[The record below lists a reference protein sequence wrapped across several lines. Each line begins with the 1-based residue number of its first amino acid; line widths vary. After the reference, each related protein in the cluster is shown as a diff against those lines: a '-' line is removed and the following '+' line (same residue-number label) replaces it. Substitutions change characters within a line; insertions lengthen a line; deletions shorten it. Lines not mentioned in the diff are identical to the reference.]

1 MLHSMIKKSSL
12 RKNSEVVYSP
22 LVKELEDSIRR
33 GMLAP
38 GEQIPPEN
46 LLAEQFGISRS
57 TVRLGLNLLETRG
70 IVVKRPGKG
79 TFVRNTAEE
88 SMAGKK
94 TIRTVG
100 INIMPPE
107 ERENWY
113 SSKIMAAL
121 LPLCRERNLRLSVI
135 DAEHPD
141 SFSREFAD
149 ALMLLFYNGSC
160 EKLLALQRAGFE
172 TILFNRIFSH
182 EKIAYVSVNYRY
194 ESEKA
199 VRFLHDLGHEKTGLI
214 AVRPDTSPST
224 ALRESGYL
232 DAMGQETFDPE
243 LTCLVGFGASDDYYT
258 EKIED
263 FLKRKRKNFSAFF
276 IPNGSLAGPAF
287 LACMRLGIRVPE
299 ELELLC
305 FDDIAYLYPVYRI
318 PFHYIRMPLAAMT
331 ADAVKYLAARMED
344 PSVPVLKRL
353 YPVEIRERNEK
364 AK

>member
-33 GMLAP
+33 GMFAP

-46 LLAEQFGISRS
+46 LLAERFGISRS
-57 TVRLGLNLLETRG
+57 SVRLGLTLLENRG

-79 TFVRNTAEE
+79 TFVRNGAEE
-88 SMAGKK
+88 MPSKK
-94 TIRTVG
+94 PVGTVG

-113 SSKIMAAL
+113 SSKIMATL
-121 LPLCRERNLRLSVI
+121 LPLCNERNLRLSVI
-135 DAEHPD
+135 DAEHTD
-141 SFSREFAD
+141 SFGKEFAD
-149 ALMLLFYNGSC
+149 ALVLLFYNGSC
-160 EKLLALQRAGFE
+160 EKLLALQQAGFE
-172 TILFNRIFSH
+172 IILFNRIFSH

-199 VRFLHDLGHEKTGLI
+199 VRFLLGLGHEKIGLI
-214 AVRPDTSPST
+214 TVRPDAGPST
-224 ALRESGYL
+224 VLRESGYL
-232 DAMGQETFDPE
+232 DAMRQKTFDPE
-243 LTCLVGFGASDDYYT
+243 LTCSVDLGASDAYYT

-276 IPNGSLAGPAF
+276 IPDGSLAVPTF

-305 FDDIAYLYPVYRI
+305 FDDIAYLYPIYRI
-318 PFHYIRMPLAAMT
+318 PFHYVRMPLASMT
-331 ADAVKYLAARMED
+331 ADAVNYLAARLED

-353 YPVEIRERNEK
+353 YPVEICERNERT
-364 AK
+364 